1 MRTIQRYLTKRGSI
15 LVLPAILALMAML
28 ATQAVWAQ
36 EEEDEPCR
44 KTGDVVKC
52 TYAENDT
59 DPVVRIFATS
69 PERDEVEF
77 SVVGLDAA
85 DFTAVGGVLRF
96 SKSPNFENPTD
107 RLRTAVTPVEDDPGT
122 EDDETVIGVTAE
134 AADDNEYLVT
144 VRATDVRPAGAKG
157 NAPTS
162 KVDVIVTVTNLN
174 EDGTATIGWR
184 QPEVGTPLTGRAT
197 DPDKVV
203 GEPVFEWSVPKV
215 SRPTLRNDSHWQAPA
230 AASRNAGTYTP
241 EADDVGKYLRL
252 KASYD
257 DEEGGDKDAYVRSDF
272 RVRAAVE
279 DDDNGPPFF
288 ETDAGVTRKIAENA
302 DVRDAVGNS
311 VVASDPDKIDAGRL
325 TYTIDPDSS
334 DADSFSIDRATGQ
347 IRVAKELDHEAGS
360 VGDSGADAST
370 ANDLV
375 ADASTAG
382 NGIYII
388 AVMAT
393 DPTGASDNPESEDRI
408 VVVITATDVDEAP
421 SVKGATDTTDPV
433 LEHKLLES
441 TKAASSNLFAEDDDN
456 DDAPNAIRY
465 LAVATDDGDKVS
477 LSLGGD
483 DADAFKLVDLDGE
496 EGTGRVHGLTF
507 REAPNFESP
516 ADANKDNT
524 YSVKVVASDDA
535 GNKSEAGVTV
545 EVTNVD
551 EPGTVKLSSIQPAV
565 GTPLTAT
572 VTDPDGDVTDV
583 SWQWFSGP
591 TSANAGA
598 DEIDDATSAT
608 YTPTAGD
615 LADKDDNGDIG
626 NYLQVRVT
634 YNDAQGP
641 DDKDTTDTIE
651 DQRTLTMPSANAV
664 RELPETNAAPV
675 FTERSVTREVAE
687 NTAAGGSVGDDPVKA
702 TDADEDV
709 LTYSLSGGA
718 DKGAFGIDQA
728 SGQIKVGDDT
738 KLDFEGA
745 RKTYTVEV
753 KAEDPF
759 GKSDIVVVIIAVI
772 DVDEAPIVGLE
783 PLNTAPKFAAATY
796 TREVAENTA
805 AGESIGGPVA
815 ATDAEG
821 DALTY
826 SMSGADAASLTI
838 GRTSGQI
845 RTKDALDYETEP
857 NTYTVTVTAADPA
870 GLSDTATVTI
880 TVTDVDEDPVVS
892 GNAAVDYMENGAG
905 MVAAYA
911 ATDPENGDIAWSLSG
926 DDAGDFEISG
936 AGMLT
941 FMSPP
946 DFESPTDADADN
958 MYSVTVVASDGTND
972 GAMGVTVTVTDVDE
986 NVAPEFAED
995 TTTREVEEN
1004 TPQGEN
1010 IGGPVAAM
1018 AGDDDTLTYAIGGA
1032 DASSFTFIRTT
1043 GQIKVRDALDYETKS
1058 SYTVTV
1064 TATDESDLSDTI
1076 TVTIMVTDKVGL
1088 ENAYDV
1094 NDDGVIDRSEALNA
1108 VDDYFAP
1115 GSTLTKAEVLEVI
1128 ALYLGL

>member
-1 MRTIQRYLTKRGSI
+1 MRTIQRLLVNKRGI
-15 LVLPAILALMAML
+15 LALLAVLALMALL

-36 EEEDEPCR
+36 DEEDDPCS
-44 KTGDVVKC
+44 KDGDVVKC

-77 SVVGLDAA
+77 SVEALDAA
-85 DFTAVGGVLRF
+85 DFTVDGGVLRF
-96 SKSPNFENPTD
+96 AKSPNYEASTD
-107 RLRTAVTPVEDDPGT
+107 RSREDNPDT
-122 EDDETVIGVTAE
+122 TDVDEEE
-134 AADDNEYLVT
+134 AAENNVYLVT
-144 VRATDVRPAGAKG
+144 VRSTDVRPAGTTGA
-157 NAPTS
+157 APTS
-162 KVDVIVTVTNLN
+162 TVDVIVTVTNLD
-174 EDGTATIGWR
+174 EPGTATISLR
-184 QPEVGTPLTGRAT
+184 QPEVGTGLTGSAT
-197 DPDKVV
+197 DPDEIT
-203 GEPVFEWSVPKV
+203 GDIGYEWSVPKV
-215 SRPTLRNDSHWQAPA
+215 SRPTLTNNAHWQDP
-230 AASRNAGTYTP
+230 AGTP
-241 EADDVGKYLRL
+241 SNVEDFKPGADDEGKYLRL
-252 KASYD
+252 KATYRD
-257 DEEGGDKDAYVRSDF
+257 GEGGEKAAYVRSKF
-272 RVRAAVE
+272 RVRADVD
-279 DDDNGPPFF
+279 DDDN
-288 ETDAGVTRKIAENA
+288 DAPTFDGDDADTRKIPENA
-302 DVRDAVGNS
+302 DVRDAVGS
-311 VVASDPDKIDAGRL
+311 PVVATDPNKADSGRL
-325 TYTIDPDSS
+325 TYSIAEGN
-334 DADSFSIDRATGQ
+334 DAASFSIHEATGQ
-347 IRVAKELDHEAGS
+347 IRVAEKLDHELG
-360 VGDSGADAST
+360 SGATTGLAIDIANAAVEDAS
-370 ANDLV
+370 
-375 ADASTAG
+375 DAED
-382 NGIYII
+382 GIYVIT
-388 AVMAT
+388 VMVT
-393 DPTGASDNPESEDRI
+393 DPSGELNGSTDTK
-408 VVVITATDVDEAP
+408 VVVITATDVDEVP
-421 SVKGATDTTDPV
+421 SVAG
-433 LEHKLLES
+433 S
-441 TKAASSNLFAEDDDN
+441 
-456 DDAPNAIRY
+456 DDATAPDTAHMVEENANLLDEDNLSDAIYDAFMY
-465 LAVATDDGDKVS
+465 LAVATDDEDTVS
-477 LSLGGD
+477 LSLNGD
-483 DADAFKLVDLDGE
+483 DAAAFKLVDRD
-496 EGTGRVHGLTF
+496 GTGSEVVYGLTF
-507 REAPNFESP
+507 KDVPNYEKP
-516 ADANKDNT
+516 TDANKDNA
-524 YSVKVVASDDA
+524 YKVKVVARDDA
-535 GNKSEAGVTV
+535 GHRSETSVTV
-545 EVTNVD
+545 VVTNVNED
-551 EPGTVKLSSIQPAV
+551 GSVTLSSIQPAV

-572 VTDPDGDVTDV
+572 VTDPDGEVTNV
-583 SWQWFSGP
+583 IYQWTSGP
-591 TSANAGA
+591 TEVTA
-598 DEIDDATSAT
+598 DAEDIDDATSAT

-615 LADKDDNGDIG
+615 PADEDDTGDIG
-626 NYLQVRVT
+626 NFLRVKVF
-634 YNDAQGP
+634 YNDPQGP
-641 DDKDTTDTIE
+641 DDADTADTIE
-651 DQRTLTMPSANAV
+651 HQRDVAVVSKNAV

-687 NTAAGGSVGDDPVKA
+687 NTAADGAVGDPVKA
-702 TDADEDV
+702 TDGDEDV

-718 DKGAFGIDQA
+718 DKDAFKVDQA

-738 KLDFEGA
+738 KLNFEGTQA
-745 RKTYTVEV
+745 TYTVEI

-759 GKSDIVVVIIAVI
+759 ALSDIVVVIITVT
-772 DVDEAPIVGLE
+772 DVDEAPVLGLV
-783 PLNTAPKFAAATY
+783 PGNTAPKFAASAY
-796 TREVAENTA
+796 TGEVAENTVAGMPIGDPVRA
-805 AGESIGGPVA
+805 A
-815 ATDAEG
+815 DDEG

-857 NTYTVTVTAADPA
+857 NTYTVTVTAADPV

-892 GNAAVDYMENGAG
+892 GNAAVDYSENGAG

-926 DDAGDFEISG
+926 DDADDFEISG

-946 DFESPTDADADN
+946 DFESPTDANADN
-958 MYSVTVVASDGTND
+958 MYSVMVVASDGTND

-1004 TPQGEN
+1004 TPQGAN

-1032 DASSFTFIRTT
+1032 DASSFIIIRTT
-1043 GQIKVRDALDYETKS
+1043 GQIKVREALDYEMKN